1 MAGVP
6 YGHQVEFMFESIR
19 WSFISLTAAG
29 VFSAVA
35 LSAPAVSAEPGCYKP
50 GVCGMQKA
58 KAEASPAVPL
68 PPAPKRTEPP
78 CTLKTSACLRLS
90 MESTPPAPEHKA
102 SQEVP
107 CTLKTAVCARLA
119 QEKAASKK

>member
-1 MAGVP
+1 MVP
-6 YGHQVEFMFESIR
+6 LPGGHQVKFMFESIR

-35 LSAPAVSAEPGCYKP
+35 LSAPAVSAQPGCYKTA
-50 GVCGMQKA
+50 VCGMQKA

-68 PPAPKRTEPP
+68 PAAPKRTEPP
-78 CTLKTSACLRLS
+78 CTLKTSACLRLA
-90 MESTPPAPEHKA
+90 MESTPPRPEHKA
-102 SQEVP
+102 SKEVP

-119 QEKAASKK
+119 QEKAASEK